1 QSSGSGERRSYGD
14 RPQSSGSGERR
25 SYGDRPQSSGSG
37 ERRSYGDRPQSSGSG
52 ERRSYGDRPQSSGS
66 GERRSYGDR
75 PQSGGGSYGG
85 GERRSYGDRPQSS
98 GSGER
103 RSYGDRP
110 QSGGGERKSY
120 GDRPQSGGGSYGGGE
135 RKSYGDRPQSSG
147 SGERRSYGDRPQ
159 SGGGERKS
167 YGDRPQSGGGERKSY
182 GDRPQSS
189 GSGERRS
196 YGDRPQQSGGGER
209 KSYGDRPQHSADQGE
224 RQSRPPQDQRHAGPE
239 IDEAVQ
245 FSDLDRDVRGRLR
258 TLSKENATVVG
269 RHLVMAGKLIDTDP
283 ELAYEHAQAAVRRA
297 GRVDVVREAAGLT
310 AYQTGRYAE
319 ALRELRTVRRLNGS
333 SEHLPI
339 MADCERGLERP
350 ERALALA
357 ASEEASTLDAH
368 GRTELAL
375 VVSGAR
381 ADLGEFE
388 AALAVLD
395 QIPAAEAQGDLALR
409 VLQARASVLE
419 AAGRLE
425 EAAAILADVD
435 PRALAAA
442 LGTSLDDE
450 VVVYDLTEDAVEI
463 DEDETDEASDT
474 DTSDEDEADASAS
487 DTPETVAAPVDET
500 DAAASGTEND
510 EEAK

>member
-1 QSSGSGERRSYGD
+1 M
-14 RPQSSGSGERR
+14 
-25 SYGDRPQSSGSG
+25 
-37 ERRSYGDRPQSSGSG
+37 
-52 ERRSYGDRPQSSGS
+52 
-66 GERRSYGDR
+66 
-75 PQSGGGSYGG
+75 
-85 GERRSYGDRPQSS
+85 
-98 GSGER
+98 
-103 RSYGDRP
+103 
-110 QSGGGERKSY
+110 
-120 GDRPQSGGGSYGGGE
+120 
-135 RKSYGDRPQSSG
+135 
-147 SGERRSYGDRPQ
+147 
-159 SGGGERKS
+159 
-167 YGDRPQSGGGERKSY
+167 
-182 GDRPQSS
+182 
-189 GSGERRS
+189 
-196 YGDRPQQSGGGER
+196 
-209 KSYGDRPQHSADQGE
+209 
-224 RQSRPPQDQRHAGPE
+224 
-239 IDEAVQ
+239 Q

-463 DEDETDEASDT
+463 DEDETDEASEADT
-474 DTSDEDEADASAS
+474 DTSDEDATVTSSAS
-487 DTPETVAAPVDET
+487 DGPETEAAPTDET

-510 EEAK
+510 EETK